1 MNNLPREGMNE
12 LGAPWPNERSVGALD
27 GAPVPSDPISASDS
41 MSVRPLAV
49 IDIGAT
55 SIRMTVAEIHRGGE
69 VRTLD
74 TLVQAVDLG
83 REAFTNRRITRATIE
98 RSASILR
105 RFKRVLREYGILS
118 PSDIRVVATSAVR
131 EAVNRLAF
139 IDRVFIATGL
149 VVEVL
154 DEAEVNRITYMGI
167 NPNLEQDPELLK
179 ARSVVVEVGG
189 GSTELLVMRD
199 GNMILSDTFRLGSL
213 RLVEMLH
220 SATSTTSRR
229 RSLMEHQIGR
239 IIDRISE
246 TLPVESDTRMI
257 AIGGDIRFAARQI
270 VGHWDTDSLAEIPT
284 AKLIE
289 LTNDILRL
297 DEDGIV
303 KEYGSSYIEA
313 ETLGPALLTYQKLAQ
328 HFELQTILV
337 SNTNLRDGLLHDMA
351 LGGSWTSAFRD
362 LIVRSAIALGRK
374 CDFDEDHALHTA
386 SLASELFAQL
396 QREHRLPERF
406 EVILH
411 VAAILYQIGLFINLR
426 SSHKHAMYLIRNS
439 ELFGL
444 SKHDLLLV
452 GLVARYHRRSSP
464 QPTHEGYA
472 SLPREDRV
480 VVSKLAAI
488 LRTAIALD
496 EARSGRVRQFR
507 CLREQRRVVIELPGT
522 EDYSMEQL
530 ALRQNASLF
539 EEVYGIPVM
548 LRSRR

>member
-1 MNNLPREGMNE
+1 MNPEDKRDNVDSLPIGMV
-12 LGAPWPNERSVGALD
+12 PTD
-27 GAPVPSDPISASDS
+27 PVDPVEASG
-41 MSVRPLAV
+41 VRALAV

-55 SIRMTVAEIHRGGE
+55 SIRMTVAEIHPGGE

-74 TLVQAVDLG
+74 TLVQAIELG

-105 RFKRVLREYGILS
+105 RFKRVLREYGIFS
-118 PSDIRVVATSAVR
+118 SSGIRVVATSAVR
-131 EAVNRLAF
+131 EAINRLAF

-149 VVEVL
+149 VVEIL

-167 NPNLEQDPELLK
+167 NPNLEQHAGLQK
-179 ARSVVVEVGG
+179 SRCVVVEVGG
-189 GSTELLVMRD
+189 GSTELLVMRN
-199 GNMILSDTFRLGSL
+199 GNMLLSDTFRLGSL
-213 RLVEMLH
+213 RLVEMLQ
-220 SATSTTSRR
+220 SATSTSSRR

-239 IIDRISE
+239 IIDRVSE
-246 TLPVESDTRMI
+246 SLPDESDTRMI
-257 AIGGDIRFAARQI
+257 AIGGDMRFAVRQI
-270 VGHWDTDSLAEIPT
+270 VGHWDTDTLAELPT
-284 AKLIE
+284 LALVE
-289 LTNDILRL
+289 LTNDVLRL
-297 DEDGIV
+297 DVDGVV
-303 KEYGSSYIEA
+303 KKYGTNFIEA
-313 ETLGPALLTYQKLAQ
+313 ETLGPALLTYQRIAQ
-328 HFELQTILV
+328 HFRLPTVLV

-351 LGGSWTSAFRD
+351 LGGSWTSAFRS
-362 LIVRSAIALGRK
+362 LIVRSAIALGKK
-374 CDFDEDHALHTA
+374 CDFDEDHALQTA
-386 SLASELFAQL
+386 WLASELFSQL
-396 QREHRLPERF
+396 QREHRLAERY

-472 SLPREDRV
+472 ALPREDRV
-480 VVSKLAAI
+480 VVSKLAAL
-488 LRTAIALD
+488 LRIAIALD
-496 EARSGRVRQFR
+496 ESRSGRVRQFR
-507 CLREQRRVVIELPGT
+507 CIRENRRMVIELPGA

-530 ALRQNASLF
+530 ALRQNGSMF

-548 LRSRR
+548 LRSRRS